1 VTTIRLSHIRTRLT
15 LWFVSALAV
24 VLLLYSSVACFF
36 LLRDLRSQLVRHAI
50 QDLETVEGLLQFSQQ
65 GRLTL
70 REDYHNNPESKH
82 VLERLL
88 EVRSID
94 GQVLFRNDLLGQ
106 RSLGDTL
113 LPGEGEGGYS
123 PREHTLADGMRVQL
137 VSRRHAIDERP
148 TIIRVAFSED
158 PLRSQFRSNL
168 ADLLLPLPLILIIAG
183 VGGYLLASRFLKP
196 IQQIARQAEAI
207 TSDRLNERLPVNASD
222 GELADLSKAF
232 NSVLIRLEQSFEQLR
247 RFTSDASHELRT
259 PLAAIRTVGEVG
271 LQKGATP
278 AGYRDIIGS
287 MLEEANKLTRLVDSL
302 LTIAR
307 ADAGQIQLERALVSA
322 TEIAKGCAS
331 LFEALLEENG
341 QRLKVDAAGD
351 PLLYGDRLLLR
362 QALVNIVDNAIKHTP
377 RGGTITI
384 RVREDSSHV
393 FLEVEDTGPG
403 IPENQLSRVFDRFY
417 RVEEGRSRDS
427 GGTGLGLSIAE
438 WNVRLHGG
446 RLTVQSEQGRGSL
459 FAMVLPRA
467 ELAASDEI
475 LQHSGAVEEQRPI
488 ASRSSY

>member
-1 VTTIRLSHIRTRLT
+1 MTTIRLSHIRTRLT

-50 QDLETVEGLLQFSQQ
+50 QDLETVEGLLHFSQQ
-65 GRLTL
+65 GQLTL

-137 VSRRHAIDERP
+137 VSRRHAIDGRP

-168 ADLLLPLPLILIIAG
+168 TDLLLPLPLILVIAG

-222 GELADLSKAF
+222 GELADLSRAF

-259 PLAAIRTVGEVG
+259 PLAAIRSVGEVG
-271 LQKGATP
+271 LQKDATS

-307 ADAGQIQLERALVSA
+307 ADAGQIQLDRALVSA

-341 QRLKVDAAGD
+341 QRLEMDVAGN

-384 RVREDSSHV
+384 RVRQDNSHV

-403 IPENQLSRVFDRFY
+403 IPQNQLLRVFDRFY

-446 RLTVQSEQGRGSL
+446 HVTVQSEPGRGSL
-459 FAMVLPRA
+459 FVIVLPLA
-467 ELAASDEI
+467 ELTGSAAI
-475 LQHSGAVEEQRPI
+475 HQTIGAVQQGSPI